1 MRADDYGWIESRFDQ
16 QMRQKRGGRALAVC
30 ASDRY
35 TSSAALRPAK
45 CLRICHR
52 FDSERQCFSEF
63 RMVGRNCGGK
73 NNQVNLGR
81 DRTRRDADQDWNS
94 SRTKCNSD
102 IACELVTPA
111 NSGSARL
118 HHEGKPAGTASANSN
133 EMDGATTKD
142 CRIRACVHRYGD
154 YRQKAS
160 CALGNP
166 HHGVDPYTLFA
177 MANAKEVV
185 RAQVLI
191 VDDESDHAQTM
202 AEALHKPGHICT
214 IVGGRQAAEEELRH
228 GNFDVVVTDL
238 SMETPRSGMEVL
250 GLVARLQPHATTIMV
265 TAHGDIPT
273 AKEALRAGAYDFIV
287 KPLDLVVFRNLVQR
301 AAESVL
307 LRHQNESLRG
317 QVDAAYGFE
326 GIIGESAAIRQVIT
340 SIRQVAPT
348 NIPVLI
354 CGESGTG
361 KELVAQAINQHS
373 KRRERRFVPFN
384 AAGQAESLL
393 EDQLFGHVR
402 GAYTGADKDREGVF
416 EYGDR
421 GTVFLDEIGD
431 TPLSMQPK
439 LLRVLEKGEIVRLGS
454 NDARKVDVRFVSAT
468 NRDLR
473 TMIKQGQFREDL
485 FYRLRGVE
493 ITIPPLRERREDIPM
508 LVRHAAGRFAR
519 ELDRPIPTMSEPA
532 MLRLVAFDWPGNVR
546 ELMNIVHRMMV
557 GCTSNALDVHDVPA
571 EIHTSDSD
579 DASVGLGS
587 LAGCGL
593 GRLEKE
599 AIRQTLAMAEGNR
612 ERAAQ
617 MLGIGERTLYRKLK
631 EYGLR

>member
-1 MRADDYGWIESRFDQ
+1 MAD
-16 QMRQKRGGRALAVC
+16 A
-30 ASDRY
+30 
-35 TSSAALRPAK
+35 
-45 CLRICHR
+45 
-52 FDSERQCFSEF
+52 
-63 RMVGRNCGGK
+63 
-73 NNQVNLGR
+73 
-81 DRTRRDADQDWNS
+81 QD
-94 SRTKCNSD
+94 
-102 IACELVTPA
+102 L
-111 NSGSARL
+111 
-118 HHEGKPAGTASANSN
+118 
-133 EMDGATTKD
+133 
-142 CRIRACVHRYGD
+142 
-154 YRQKAS
+154 
-160 CALGNP
+160 
-166 HHGVDPYTLFA
+166 
-177 MANAKEVV
+177 V

-191 VDDESDHAQTM
+191 VDDEKDHAETM

-214 IVGGRQAAEEELRH
+214 IVNSKKAAEDELRH

-238 SMETPRSGMEVL
+238 VMETPRSGMEVL
-250 GLVARLQPHATTIMV
+250 ELVRQVQPDAATIMV

-273 AKEALRAGAYDFIV
+273 AKEALRGGAYDFIV

-307 LRHQNESLRG
+307 LRHQNEKLRG

-340 SIRQVAPT
+340 SIRQVGPT

-354 CGESGTG
+354 SGESGTG
-361 KELVAQAINQHS
+361 KELVAHAIHQYS
-373 KRRERRFVPFN
+373 KRKERRFVPFN

-421 GTVFLDEIGD
+421 GSVFLDEIGD

-454 NDARKVDVRFVSAT
+454 NDARKVDVRFISAT

-485 FYRLRGVE
+485 YYRLRGVE
-493 ITIPPLRERREDIPM
+493 INIPPLRERREDIPL
-508 LVRHAAGRFAR
+508 LVRHALGRFAR
-519 ELDRPIPTMSEPA
+519 ELDRVIPTISEPA
-532 MLRLVAFDWPGNVR
+532 MLRLVAFQWPGNVR

-557 GCTSNALDVHDVPA
+557 GSSANVLDVKDVPA
-571 EIHTSDSD
+571 EIHVTDSE
-579 DASVGLGS
+579 DAAMGVSSGLGG

-612 ERAAQ
+612 EKAAQ